1 MLETLC
7 MKALINYLL
16 NKDKDAAEKEIKA
29 ALLLDAKNAMCW
41 QTLGLFYRH
50 CKLVC
55 SVLNYN

>member
-1 MLETLC
+1 